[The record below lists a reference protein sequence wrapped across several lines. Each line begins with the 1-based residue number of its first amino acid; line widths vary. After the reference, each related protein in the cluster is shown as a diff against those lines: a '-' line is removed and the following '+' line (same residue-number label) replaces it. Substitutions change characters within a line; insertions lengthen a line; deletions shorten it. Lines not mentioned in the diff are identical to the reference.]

1 MALTG
6 RRAVPVQLPTPKPH
20 HRFHDRSGSSLAA
33 TTVLLVAASACC
45 ALVWTLPAPLVLP
58 AIGVLATLAAALA
71 ALTAWLTTRQPAPA
85 VTFWDV
91 AGALT
96 LIGIVATLLSEPE
109 LVLPFLQNQR
119 TE

>member
-1 MALTG
+1 
-6 RRAVPVQLPTPKPH
+6 VPIQLPTP
-20 HRFHDRSGSSLAA
+20 RTHDRSRHTSGSSLAA
-33 TTVLLVAASACC
+33 TAVLLVGASACC

-71 ALTAWLTTRQPAPA
+71 ALIAWLTTRQPAPA

-109 LVLPFLQNQR
+109 LVLPFLDNQR

>member
-1 MALTG
+1 
-6 RRAVPVQLPTPKPH
+6 VPIQLPTPRPH
-20 HRFHDRSGSSLAA
+20 DRFRDRSGSSLAA
-33 TTVLLVAASACC
+33 TAVLLVGASASC

-58 AIGVLATLAAALA
+58 AIGVLATVAAALIALIAWGSA
-71 ALTAWLTTRQPAPA
+71 AQPLAPT
-85 VTFWDV
+85 VTCWDL

-109 LVLPFLQNQR
+109 LVLPFFENQR

>member
-1 MALTG
+1 M
-6 RRAVPVQLPTPKPH
+6 PIQLPTPRPH
-20 HRFHDRSGSSLAA
+20 DRFRDRSGSSLAA
-33 TTVLLVAASACC
+33 MAVLLVGASASC

-58 AIGVLATLAAALA
+58 AIGMLAIVTAALIALIAWGSA
-71 ALTAWLTTRQPAPA
+71 ARPLAPT
-85 VTFWDV
+85 VTCWDV

-109 LVLPFLQNQR
+109 LVLPFLDNQR